1 MKQNETNERIK
12 GYKIFDSD
20 FTCRDM
26 KYKVGETFKVNGEI
40 VICKNGIHFCLSP
53 FDCLD
58 YYPFIDCNGNFNKF
72 AQVEGYGKIDK
83 NTTNNRTKVAVSNLD
98 VIKELTLKDFIN
110 DGIEFIHKET
120 KVAGSSGDY
129 AKIGSSGYSAQIGS
143 SGYSAQIGSSGNYA
157 KICSSG
163 NAAQIGSSGDSAQI
177 GSGGNAAQIGSSGD
191 SAQIG
196 SSGDSAQIGSSGNAA
211 QIGSSGYSAKIGSS
225 GDSAQIC
232 SSGDYAKIGS
242 SGNYAQIGSSGYSAK
257 ISSFGDD
264 CVICCAGRNSIAKGK
279 KGSWI
284 TLSEWEYSAK
294 KRAYVPVCVKTKK
307 IDGAEIKEDT
317 FYRLKNGE
325 FVEVKGE

>member
-26 KYKVGETFKVNGEI
+26 KYKVGETFKVNGKI
-40 VICKNGIHFCLSP
+40 GICKNGIHFCLSP

-72 AQVEGYGKIDK
+72 AQVEGYGEIDK
-83 NTTNNRTKVAVSNLD
+83 NTANNRTKVAVSNLD

-120 KVAGSSGDY
+120 KVAGSSGN
-129 AKIGSSGYSAQIGS
+129 
-143 SGYSAQIGSSGNYA
+143 SAQIGSSGNYA
-157 KICSSG
+157 KIGSSG
-163 NAAQIGSSGDSAQI
+163 YYAKIGSSG
-177 GSGGNAAQIGSSGD
+177 N

-196 SSGDSAQIGSSGNAA
+196 SSGSSAQIGSSGYYA
-211 QIGSSGYSAKIGSS
+211 QIGSSGNYAKIGSSGYSAKIGSS
-225 GDSAQIC
+225 G
-232 SSGDYAKIGS
+232 
-242 SGNYAQIGSSGYSAK
+242 NYAK

-264 CVICCAGRNSIAKGK
+264 CVICCAGRDSIAKGK

>member
-129 AKIGSSGYSAQIGS
+129 AKIGSSG
-143 SGYSAQIGSSGNYA
+143 
-157 KICSSG
+157 
-163 NAAQIGSSGDSAQI
+163 
-177 GSGGNAAQIGSSGD
+177 
-191 SAQIG
+191 
-196 SSGDSAQIGSSGNAA
+196 
-211 QIGSSGYSAKIGSS
+211 
-225 GDSAQIC
+225 
-232 SSGDYAKIGS
+232 
-242 SGNYAQIGSSGYSAK
+242 NYAQIGSSGYSAK